1 MADKLKL
8 ILTEDEMNRFFGRNG
23 RYYIDVHNLKVI
35 EAKKLI
41 KKIGSLMAAEEKLTV
56 IHGYNKGT
64 AIKEMLIN
72 NKLFYRNYILNSVHR
87 NPGRT
92 EIIFLV

>member
-1 MADKLKL
+1 
-8 ILTEDEMNRFFGRNG
+8 
-23 RYYIDVHNLKVI
+23 
-35 EAKKLI
+35 
-41 KKIGSLMAAEEKLTV
+41 MAAEEKLTV

-64 AIKEMLIN
+64 AIIEMLIN

-92 EIIFLV
+92 EIIFLI

>member
-1 MADKLKL
+1 MADKLRL

-23 RYYIDVHNLKVI
+23 RYYIDVHGLKVI

-41 KKIGSLMAAEEKLTV
+41 QKIGALVITGEKLTV
-56 IHGYNKGT
+56 IHGYNRGT
-64 AIKEMLIN
+64 AIKEMLIKN
-72 NKLFYRNYILNSVHR
+72 NLFHRSYFTNSVHR

-92 EIIFLV
+92 EIIFLI